1 MTIHAHAS
9 ARVTNQV
16 QLTWDETDHER
27 VTAMNRKF
35 NKDELL
41 DMDFN
46 AYLAS
51 SSEEEEGEGGTAD
64 SREGGRGEGSRG
76 EPFPRERAG
85 SSHLFVPQV
94 RRPKRRRMRSRCVS
108 TEICSGASRRKRSSC
123 RRTKTWRWR
132 SPGCQVDTHLP
143 ASPEPQRLAIEEM
156 RFNLPSGL
164 KETTE
169 QLVKK
174 KLEEQNVLTPW
185 EEFLQKKKGK
195 KKLKKCQR
203 KQVSRAAG
211 HQTHWRSPSPPLSL
225 LIRDRRS

>member
-1 MTIHAHAS
+1 MTTHTHTPLHVS
-9 ARVTNQV
+9 QQV

-35 NKDELL
+35 DKDELL

-51 SSEEEEGEGGTAD
+51 SSEEEEGEEGTAD
-64 SREGGRGEGSRG
+64 SREGGRGDGSRG
-76 EPFPRERAG
+76 EPFPQKPAG
-85 SSHLFVPQV
+85 SSHLFLPQV
-94 RRPKRRRMRSRCVS
+94 RRPRRRLRSRCVS
-108 TEICSGASRRKRSSC
+108 TESCSGASRRKRSSC

-132 SPGCQVDTHLP
+132 SPGCQVDAHLP
-143 ASPEPQRLAIEEM
+143 ISPKPQRLAVEEN

-185 EEFLQKKKGK
+185 EEFLQKKKDK

-203 KQVSRAAG
+203 KQVRRATG
-211 HQTHWRSPSPPLSL
+211 RQTHTLAFSF
-225 LIRDRRS
+225 IT